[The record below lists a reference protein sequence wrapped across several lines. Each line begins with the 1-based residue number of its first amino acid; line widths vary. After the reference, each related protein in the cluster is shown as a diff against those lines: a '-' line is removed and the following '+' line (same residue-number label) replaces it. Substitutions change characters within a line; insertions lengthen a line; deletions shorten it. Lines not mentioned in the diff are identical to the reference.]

1 MRLVLKTQAVI
12 SFIERPAR
20 QAARPDIIGAQHN
33 THHNKENIMLAIQ
46 GNTVIVDKHT
56 AKLQGYRLE
65 DTVRAPAI
73 IVFVDEEKP
82 QLLPIRQ
89 GDTPPI
95 ESAHAI
101 WRWRSRSSP
110 TMKSTRFSRNVEI
123 PSVCG
128 GNSG

>member
-1 MRLVLKTQAVI
+1 
-12 SFIERPAR
+12 
-20 QAARPDIIGAQHN
+20 
-33 THHNKENIMLAIQ
+33 MLAIQ

-89 GDTPPI
+89 GETPPD
-95 ESAHAI
+95 
-101 WRWRSRSSP
+101 RVRSRN
-110 TMKSTRFSRNVEI
+110 MEVEI
-123 PSVCG
+123 QIITYDEI
-128 GNSG
+128 NSFLAQS